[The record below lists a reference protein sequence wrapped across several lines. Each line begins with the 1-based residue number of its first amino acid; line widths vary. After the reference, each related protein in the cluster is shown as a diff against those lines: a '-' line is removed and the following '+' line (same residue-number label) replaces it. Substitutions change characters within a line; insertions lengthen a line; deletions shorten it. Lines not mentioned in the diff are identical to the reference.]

1 MCLCFRAVF
10 FSVPRL
16 KTEPLAESRL
26 VASEGK
32 SDIGRFTNERNISH
46 CRKKFSGVR
55 MPTQPQFDAV
65 LMLCNRLD
73 CGGNDGGGGGYT
85 IYCVGIR
92 R

>member
-1 MCLCFRAVF
+1 
-10 FSVPRL
+10 
-16 KTEPLAESRL
+16 
-26 VASEGK
+26 
-32 SDIGRFTNERNISH
+32 
-46 CRKKFSGVR
+46 

-73 CGGNDGGGGGYT
+73 GGGNDGGGGGGYT